1 MRFVGSLVATTLAI
15 YALSAQ
21 ASDDHSESAET
32 RTYTNETPIT
42 FTAND
47 GQSTEAFSGHFWV
60 PENRNNPQSRKIR
73 INYVRFAAT
82 GDVQGPPM
90 VYLAGGPGG
99 SGIGTAKRRRFP
111 LFMAMR
117 EFGDVIA
124 LDQRGTG
131 ESEKAPRCDS
141 SVTIPLKEVVTAKA
155 FAQGYQQAARECLA
169 RWREQG
175 IDVYGYT
182 TVQNAWDIND
192 LRQHLNARQV
202 NLWGISYGS
211 HLALTAM
218 KLFPEQINRAI
229 LASAEGLNQTVKLP
243 AHTDAYFA
251 RVQQVID
258 QQPLKSAVADL
269 PALVKRVHR
278 RLHEAPLKLAIPK
291 KDASE
296 QQMLFQAH
304 HMQRLAGMM
313 IADPNQYLAML
324 IRTYTELDK
333 GNTRTLTG
341 VLQRGIFQDKPL
353 SFSLMSLAMDMASG
367 ITPARL
373 KLVTRQ
379 AESSLLGTWLN
390 FPMPALNRLDEKL
403 DLGNAFRSAP
413 QSSIPTLLFTGT
425 LDGRTYPEGQKAAV
439 RGLSNLTQVKV
450 VYGGHNLFM
459 SSPEVLE
466 NMQFFMQNKALP
478 NTTIT
483 LPLPKLS
490 LQEIASR

>member
-1 MRFVGSLVATTLAI
+1 MRFIRSLVATILAI
-15 YALSAQ
+15 SVLSAT
-21 ASDDHSESAET
+21 AREDHPESTGTQVYA
-32 RTYTNETPIT
+32 NETPIT

-47 GQSTEAFSGHFWV
+47 GQSTEALSGHFWV

-82 GDVQGPPM
+82 GDVQGPPT

-99 SGIGTAKRRRFP
+99 SGIGTAKWRRFP

-131 ESEKAPRCDS
+131 ESEQAPGCDS
-141 SVTIPLKEVVTAKA
+141 SVTFPLDKAVSEKA
-155 FAQGYQQAARECLA
+155 FILGYQQAARECLA

-211 HLALTAM
+211 HLALAAM
-218 KLFPEQINRAI
+218 KLFPEQINKVI

-269 PALVKRVHR
+269 PALIKRVHQ
-278 RLHEAPLKLAIPK
+278 RLHKTPLKLAIPK
-291 KDASE
+291 KDGSE
-296 QQMLFQAH
+296 QNMLFQAQ
-304 HMQRLAGMM
+304 HMQALAGMM

-324 IRTYTELDK
+324 IHTYNELDK
-333 GNTRTLTG
+333 GKTRTLIG
-341 VLQRGIFQDKPL
+341 VLQRGIFDDKPV
-353 SFSLMSLAMDMASG
+353 SFRLMSLSMDVASG

-373 KLVTRQ
+373 KLVAQQ
-379 AESSLLGTWLN
+379 AESSLLGSWLN
-390 FPMPALNRLDEKL
+390 FPMPTLNRLDAKL
-403 DLGNAFRSAP
+403 DLGDAFRSAP

-425 LDGRTYPEGQKAAV
+425 LDGRTYPEGQKTAV

-450 VYGGHNLFM
+450 VHGGHNLFM
-459 SSPEVLE
+459 SSPAVLE
-466 NMQFFMQNKALP
+466 NMQFFMQNKALR

-490 LQEIASR
+490 L